1 VSIAE
6 AIRGIPSVTDEDI
19 WVETI
24 VSLGKTEECLGSS
37 KTSSKVNASGIS
49 MYKFIILKT

>member
-6 AIRGIPSVTDEDI
+6 AIRGIPSVIDEESCVD
-19 WVETI
+19 TI
-24 VSLGKTEECLGSS
+24 VSCGKTEECLGSS

-49 MYKFIILKT
+49 MYKFIIIIN

>member
-6 AIRGIPSVTDEDI
+6 AMRGMPSVTVVDNL
-19 WVETI
+19 VETM

-37 KTSSKVNASGIS
+37 KTSSKVKASGIS
-49 MYKFIILKT
+49 IYKFII